1 MRRLNAILAAL
12 VAALVLVAC
21 GDDDKGDS
29 SSTPASDSTPQ
40 QTATQPDLTDTSVK
54 PVVPK
59 PAGSPPRRLEKEDIV
74 KGKGPRAKAGDSV
87 TMHYVGIAFSTGEQ
101 FDASWDNG
109 APFGPFQLGSGQ
121 VIAGWDR
128 GIVGMRKGGRRELV
142 IPPELAYGSQGQG
155 PIGPNETLIFVVDL
169 LAIQ

>member
-1 MRRLNAILAAL
+1 VPRLTAILASLIAA
-12 VAALVLVAC
+12 VALVAC
-21 GDDDKGDS
+21 GDDGEDS
-29 SSTPASDSTPQ
+29 SSSAPASDTTAQ
-40 QTATQPDLTDTSVK
+40 QTATEPDLTDTSVK

-74 KGKGPRAKAGDSV
+74 KGKGPRAKPGDSV

-121 VIAGWDR
+121 VIEGWDR